1 MQDKRRGFTL
11 AELLIVVA
19 IIAVLV
25 AISIPVFNK
34 KLEKSRET
42 ENRQLNDTLK
52 WMHDTIWEL
61 LHSQKNSSQ
70 CEAAAARIDSFT

>member
-1 MQDKRRGFTL
+1 MCQSSPS
-11 AELLIVVA
+11 
-19 IIAVLV
+19 
-25 AISIPVFNK
+25 ISSESSCIQYQEQLTRMNTEI
-34 KLEKSRET
+34 LRLET